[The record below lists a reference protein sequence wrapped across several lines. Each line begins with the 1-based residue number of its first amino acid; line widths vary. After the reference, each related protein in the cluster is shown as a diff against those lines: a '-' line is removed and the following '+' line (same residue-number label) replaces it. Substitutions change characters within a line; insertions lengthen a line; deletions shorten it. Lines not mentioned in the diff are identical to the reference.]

1 MHTAM
6 ASVPALNLARLP
18 PPVKVYYPSP
28 KDAAPQAHPGGAH
41 LVHRSWP
48 LPSAPPPKINPK
60 NLQDVRILK
69 ELYQKPKAANKP
81 PVVRVSGGCPFWWGA
96 TTHDRMQ
103 PPRHLNSTLPKAIGS
118 DFVRAPLPPRPV
130 IFWGTKNQ
138 EGRQARRDAAV
149 LGVDEGQEGKMR
161 TSSKRESWVP
171 SKDITSNYFHASKS
185 TYIRGSA
192 ALIKQQLVNERAAG
206 LARPASAASERPRDG
221 RRSASPALKRPSSA
235 CSVRSSG
242 RKTPQRA
249 WWTKSSWGSSSQ
261 DGLSTKLNTLKQRIL
276 DDIMQEATFVN
287 VDDSDAY
294 KFGGNDDYKWLDT
307 FGGHDDYKWTEV
319 EVIQPRKTD
328 KKPAA
333 KRKRKLKAKAKPTSR
348 PTSRPSS
355 AVPHS
360 KAPPGPAAEQRER
373 VSRKPSAKP
382 EFVEIRADAR
392 ARQPRPGSPPRP
404 SDLVP
409 HPSRIRNV
417 SPTNVAAVMERAKST
432 LRHIQAL
439 KDRQLT
445 NEEIEDM
452 LSEYPVH
459 VGADIYSGSS
469 HSHASD
475 TLREYRQ
482 DYSPCYSPAANVLP
496 KVAIPCSL
504 SGIDSDHDDDESQ
517 DTFEFTEDENLGGD
531 SSARLFNNDSR
542 EHDDFQVLSSSDH
555 SDDLAGL
562 MSRGVGEPEGVTPKD
577 ASAFM
582 PSRPPGY
589 FAHGHE
595 QGHDILPSLVHQTE
609 HGSREQED
617 VREEGRGLDDQRVP
631 GGGSDQQVRE
641 GEGPEPTNR
650 TNSSNSSSESLQ
662 RRGTEED
669 SREPW
674 RIARG
679 PQESVAHSRV
689 SVSKGSVRDMASGQR
704 SGGARRIVGGSLG
717 GTFGAWP
724 AAAAGLFESV
734 NNSAAHLV

>member
-1 MHTAM
+1 M
-6 ASVPALNLARLP
+6 ASVPALNLASLP

-48 LPSAPPPKINPK
+48 LPPAPPPKINPK
-60 NLQDVRILK
+60 NLQDARMLK
-69 ELYQKPKAANKP
+69 ELYEKPKTANKP
-81 PVVRVSGGCPFWWGA
+81 PVVRVSGGGPFWWGA

-149 LGVDEGQEGKMR
+149 LGVDDGQARKMR
-161 TSSKRESWVP
+161 TSSKRETWVP
-171 SKDITSNYFHASKS
+171 SKDITSDYFHASKS

-206 LARPASAASERPRDG
+206 SVSRPASAGLARPASAATERPRDG
-221 RRSASPALKRPSSA
+221 RRSASPALRRPSSA
-235 CSVRSSG
+235 CSMRSSG

-249 WWTKSSWGSSSQ
+249 WWTKNSWETSSQ

-307 FGGHDDYKWTEV
+307 FGRHDDYKWTEV
-319 EVIQPRKTD
+319 EVIQPEKTD

-333 KRKRKLKAKAKPTSR
+333 KRKKKLKAKAKPASR

-355 AVPHS
+355 AVAHKS
-360 KAPPGPAAEQRER
+360 KAPPGPATEPRER

-382 EFVEIRADAR
+382 GFVEIRADAR
-392 ARQPRPGSPPRP
+392 ARQPRAGSPPRP

-432 LRHIQAL
+432 LRRIQAL

-459 VGADIYSGSS
+459 VGADIYSGLY
-469 HSHASD
+469 HSHDSD
-475 TLREYRQ
+475 TLLEYRQ
-482 DYSPCYSPAANVLP
+482 DYSRPATVLP
-496 KVAIPCSL
+496 KVASPCSL
-504 SGIDSDHDDDESQ
+504 SGIDSDYDDDESQ

-531 SSARLFNNDSR
+531 SCAPRFHNDSR
-542 EHDDFQVLSSSDH
+542 EHDDFQVLSSSDR
-555 SDDLAGL
+555 SEDLAGL

-589 FAHGHE
+589 FAYGHQ
-595 QGHDILPSLVHQTE
+595 QGHDVLPSLDYSVTE
-609 HGSREQED
+609 HGLREQE
-617 VREEGRGLDDQRVP
+617 EERGLDAQRVS
-631 GGGSDQQVRE
+631 GGESDQQIRE

-650 TNSSNSSSESLQ
+650 TNSSNSSSESFQ

-679 PQESVAHSRV
+679 PQEAVAHSRV
-689 SVSKGSVRDMASGQR
+689 SVATGSVRDMVSGQR
-704 SGGARRIVGGSLG
+704 SGGARRGVGGSRG
-717 GTFGAWP
+717 GTCGAWP